1 MSDELTITQAVVL
14 GVIEGITEYLPISST
29 GHLLVAQRVLGIS
42 VDTPTAKEA
51 ADAYAICIQG
61 GAILAVLGLYWKH
74 ILRMANGLLGKDPE
88 GRSLAFSLVAAFMP
102 AAIIG
107 LLANDWIK
115 SYLFGMWP
123 VVIAWIVGGIALII
137 LGRKT
142 HHRTGDGTET
152 EGSLPI
158 PTIRQALLIGLMQCV
173 AMWPGTSRSLM
184 AIVGGLIVGMTMRK
198 SVEFSFLLGVLT
210 LGAATCYDALKSGEV
225 MLATYGPTSIVIGF
239 IASLI
244 SAAFAVKWLVS
255 YLNRHGLHGFGYYRV
270 AIGVVVAAAIMANW
284 LPST

>member
-1 MSDELTITQAVVL
+1 MSEELTITQAIIL

-29 GHLLVAQRVLGIS
+29 GHLLVAQRVLGIA
-42 VDTPTAKEA
+42 VDTPDAKEA

-61 GAILAVLGLYWKH
+61 GAILAVLGLYWRH
-74 ILRMANGLLGKDPE
+74 ILRMANGLLGKDSE
-88 GRSLAFSLVAAFMP
+88 GRSLAFSLLAAFMP

-123 VVIAWIVGGIALII
+123 VVIAWIIGGVLLIF
-137 LGRKT
+137 LGRNT
-142 HHRTGDGTET
+142 HQRPGDTAES
-152 EGSLPI
+152 EGKLPV
-158 PTIRQALLIGLMQCV
+158 PTIRQAILIGLMQCV

-184 AIVGGLIVGMTMRK
+184 AIVGALLVGMTMRK

-210 LGAATCYDALKSGEV
+210 LGAATCYDALKSGEL
-225 MLATYGPTSIVIGF
+225 MLATYGATSIVVGF
-239 IASLI
+239 VASLI

-255 YLNRHGLHGFGYYRV
+255 YLNSHGLHGFGYYRV
-270 AIGVVVAAAIMANW
+270 VIGVVVGAALLANW